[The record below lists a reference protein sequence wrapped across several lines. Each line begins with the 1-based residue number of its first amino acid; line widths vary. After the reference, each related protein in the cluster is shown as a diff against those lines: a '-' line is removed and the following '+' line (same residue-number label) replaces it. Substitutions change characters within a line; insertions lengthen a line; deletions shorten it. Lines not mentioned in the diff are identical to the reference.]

1 MSFTSAA
8 INPLTSPF
16 PPQYPEARLGELTN
30 NWPTVPELPTG
41 SKLSFKMYAPE
52 FITGCPIGTYISIY
66 NYFVGHKG
74 GNNNSF
80 LWANI
85 FHYIELPCS
94 GHPFVQVDLLLNEKP
109 QKLHQTSLLSHR
121 NYISFCPNTENCN
134 HYFRDPM
141 KIYIMISL

>member
-1 MSFTSAA
+1 MSFTSAV

-74 GNNNSF
+74 GNN
-80 LWANI
+80 I
-85 FHYIELPCS
+85 FMSKYFSLHRITLFWSSICS
-94 GHPFVQVDLLLNEKP
+94 SRSSTERKTAKV
-109 QKLHQTSLLSHR
+109 TSD
-121 NYISFCPNTENCN
+121 ISVEP
-134 HYFRDPM
+134 
-141 KIYIMISL
+141 